1 MSINYT
7 DTSSYPYFLA
17 VNSAQQNTTASGK
30 LVVFGT
36 LREGNNFAG
45 STFTAPVKGLYMFT
59 ATLTSGSSTTGG
71 GVAPAQSAQTS
82 ATMRW
87 GFEVSGQVNYFFV
100 GDNMNYYSNTTHFYS
115 KHISAVILLDALDTV
130 IVLTSG
136 IGSPTVLVFLAGR
149 SWFSGH
155 LITAIA

>member
-1 MSINYT
+1 MSLNYT
-7 DTSSYPYFLA
+7 DTAAYPYFLA
-17 VNSAQQNTTASGK
+17 VNSDQQNTTASGK

-59 ATLTSGSSTTGG
+59 ATLTSGSNG
-71 GVAPAQSAQTS
+71 GVAPLQSAQTN

-87 GFEVSGQVNYFFV
+87 GFEVSGQTNYFYV
-100 GDNMNYYSNTTHFYS
+100 GDNMNYFSNGTHFYA
-115 KHISAVILLDALDTV
+115 KHCSAVILLSALDTV
-130 IVLTSG
+130 SVFTSG

>member
-1 MSINYT
+1 MSLNYT
-7 DTSSYPYFLA
+7 DTAAYPYFLA

-59 ATLTSGSSTTGG
+59 ATLTSGSNG
-71 GVAPAQSAQTS
+71 GVAAQSAQTS

-87 GFEVSGQVNYFFV
+87 GFEVTQSPSQANYYYV
-100 GDNMNYYSNTTHFYS
+100 GDNMNYFSDTVNFYA
-115 KHISAVILLDALDTV
+115 KHCSAVIPLNALDTV
-130 IVLTSG
+130 SVFTSG